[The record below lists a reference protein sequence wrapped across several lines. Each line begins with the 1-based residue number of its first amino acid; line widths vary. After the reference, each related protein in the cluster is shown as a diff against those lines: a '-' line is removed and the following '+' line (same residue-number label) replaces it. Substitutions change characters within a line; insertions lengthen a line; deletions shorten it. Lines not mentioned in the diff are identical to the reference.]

1 MSKPRKLIYRVVCVL
16 VALMLVVSMQ
26 PMTTVTP
33 AAKTV
38 AELEAEQK
46 ALRDKIAKLEEERK
60 NLSKDLNG
68 KLLDKAN
75 LEQQIALKQD
85 EIDLNQAAIDDAND
99 TIAQKEAEI
108 AARQQAVQEEF
119 AYLKERLNQVSKTGN
134 MTSFQMLISTESY
147 VDYLIKAKVMETVA
161 QNDEETIARLE
172 EEMTA
177 IAAEKAEIEEQRA
190 VLESR
195 QAELEALKAEIDER
209 YDALAALVHDLE
221 SDIAYYKKQIA
232 LSEAEE
238 KKLENDIKEML
249 AANDS
254 GLSYKGGTMYWPSK
268 QCTILTSTYG
278 WRWGSLH
285 KGIDL
290 ACYGNATGKDIRA
303 AADGTV
309 IAVNNT
315 SEWGYGWCSGY
326 GYCVMVDHGY
336 DKKGRRIT
344 TLYAHMSKVM
354 VSVGQQVTGGSTQLG
369 KVGNT
374 GNSFGAHLH
383 FEVRLDGTAVDPI
396 GNGYVKVP

>member
-1 MSKPRKLIYRVVCVL
+1 MSTKRTFWYRSACLLIALLL
-16 VALMLVVSMQ
+16 VAAMQ

-46 ALRDKIAKLEEERK
+46 ALRDKIAALESERK
-60 NLSKDLNG
+60 DLSNDLNG

-75 LEQQIALKQD
+75 LEEQIALKQD
-85 EIDLNQAAIDDAND
+85 EIDLNQAAIDEANA
-99 TIAQKEAEI
+99 TIAEKEKEI
-108 AARQQAVQEEF
+108 ERRQQEVQTEF

-134 MTSFQMLISTESY
+134 MTSFQMLLSTDSY
-147 VDYLIKAKVMETVA
+147 VDYLIKAKVMETVS

-172 EEMTA
+172 EEMKA
-177 IAAEKAEIEEQRA
+177 IAAEKEEIEQQRA
-190 VLESR
+190 VLENR

-209 YDALAALVHDLE
+209 YDALAAVVHDLE

-254 GLSYKGGTMYWPSK
+254 GLSYKGGSMYWPSK

-309 IAVNNT
+309 IALNNT

-336 DKKGRRIT
+336 DSKGRRIT

-354 VSVGQQVTGGSTQLG
+354 VSVGQKVTGGSTQLG
-369 KVGNT
+369 QVGNT

>member
-1 MSKPRKLIYRVVCVL
+1 MKKKLFYTICFAVL
-16 VALMLVVSMQ
+16 LLMAACTKKEEPAPTPTPSPVPTS
-26 PMTTVTP
+26 TP
-33 AAKTV
+33 APTATPSPTPTPTPLP
-38 AELEAEQK
+38 ENL
-46 ALRDKIAKLEEERK
+46 ALT
-60 NLSKDLNG
+60 
-68 KLLDKAN
+68 
-75 LEQQIALKQD
+75 ALKD
-85 EIDLNQAAIDDAND
+85 MSNALDFLANY
-99 TIAQKEAEI
+99 TPGTA
-108 AARQQAVQEEF
+108 
-119 AYLKERLNQVSKTGN
+119 
-134 MTSFQMLISTESY
+134 
-147 VDYLIKAKVMETVA
+147 VDYSKGVGYDMTMELSLGA
-161 QNDEETIARLE
+161 MLKQQPDL
-172 EEMTA
+172 
-177 IAAEKAEIEEQRA
+177 AEFK
-190 VLESR
+190 S
-195 QAELEALKAEIDER
+195 
-209 YDALAALVHDLE
+209 
-221 SDIAYYKKQIA
+221 
-232 LSEAEE
+232 LSM
-238 KKLENDIKEML
+238 KGYFDIKEML

-336 DKKGRRIT
+336 DKKGRRVT
-344 TLYAHMSKVM
+344 TLYAHMSKVL
-354 VSVGQQVTGGSTQLG
+354 VSVGQQVKGGSTQLG